1 MKSRINRRFRV
12 IRIKRQV
19 KMTGGVTVTNMGEYR
34 IVQKLYPDI
43 FQDDESPKNSK
54 RLIQDQERKTPINKT
69 ISKNYRITIKNN
81 FFSNVNNTDK
91 NTQRRNVGHWL
102 GTGQNRDQST
112 EFNNLKTIKHNISL
126 KEFGDIRK
134 YISADVL

>member
-1 MKSRINRRFRV
+1 
-12 IRIKRQV
+12 
-19 KMTGGVTVTNMGEYR
+19 MTGGVTVTNMGEYR

-91 NTQRRNVGHWL
+91 NTQRRNVVSACGIWIICSKF
-102 GTGQNRDQST
+102 QVIST
-112 EFNNLKTIKHNISL
+112 TC
-126 KEFGDIRK
+126 DP
-134 YISADVL
+134 